1 MTALFVGHSYIDMTL
16 ITDVMPSGD
25 EKEVARD
32 FAVSF
37 GGNSVTAA
45 FACAKLGF
53 PPDLLTT
60 MSDDWLGQMFWDMA
74 RKYGVTLYPRK
85 VARSSLSFVL
95 PQGNKRAI
103 LRARDSHHLRP
114 FMKLDVSTYE
124 ALHLDGHQADASLY
138 YAKACREA
146 GVLTSLDGGAL
157 RVNTDE
163 VLHYIDVAV
172 VSEAFCGQLKLS
184 ALETLAYL
192 KSRGVTVAGV
202 TEGERGLFWIDE
214 DGHISRMPAL
224 HVPDDKVIDTSG
236 AGDVFHGAYLAS
248 YLKNPKGRWS
258 EHFDFARAASAFKV
272 QHLGNEVGLPS
283 YEDIAETRRLYPP
296 AEAAA
301 EARDSGSSRRA

>member
-1 MTALFVGHSYIDMTL
+1 MTM

-45 FACAKLGF
+45 FACAKLGH

-74 RKYGVTLYPRK
+74 RKYDVTLYPRK

-95 PQGNKRAI
+95 PHGGKRAI

-114 FMKLDVSTYE
+114 FMKLDVTTYE

-157 RVNTDE
+157 RVNSDE
-163 VLHYIDVAV
+163 VLHFIDVAV
-172 VSEAFCGQLKLS
+172 VAESFASQLKLKPVE
-184 ALETLAYL
+184 ALAYL
-192 KSRGVTVAGV
+192 KSRGAKIAGV
-202 TEGERGLFWIDE
+202 TEGERGMLWIDE
-214 DGHISRMPAL
+214 DGHIRRLPAL
-224 HVPDDKVIDTSG
+224 KVPHEKVIDTSG
-236 AGDVFHGAYLAS
+236 AGDVFHGAYMAA
-248 YLKNPKGRWS
+248 YLRNPEGRWAD
-258 EHFDFARAASAFKV
+258 HFDFARAASAFKV
-272 QHLGNEVGLPS
+272 QKLGNEAGLPS
-283 YEDIAETRRLYPP
+283 HEDIAEMHLLYGDVESEGVKFFPIRN
-296 AEAAA
+296 E
-301 EARDSGSSRRA
+301 G